1 MYGIWNVLHIYI
13 YIFTPYI
20 NIYIWGLG
28 VVDEHDRLHFVELCA
43 GSHCMTDA
51 MIEFDIESFAYD
63 ALWFQI

>member
-1 MYGIWNVLHIYI
+1 MVYEMFCIYI

-28 VVDEHDRLHFVELCA
+28 VVDERDRLHFVELCA